1 MTVLAS
7 SARAGFRVPGFVA
20 ALLFVCAA
28 TGRPA
33 PAAAADTATV
43 ASAATAAASAAGAPA
58 STTLPPAATPT
69 RVASSAVAASSPA
82 SSLASSSASAATPAN
97 AAAAW
102 SWTAARRAD
111 APDSSS
117 VSNAVSN
124 SGSNVA
130 GTAAAHGPHA
140 PHTAPDAGAG
150 APSAPTTP
158 TAATP
163 AAAGASAS
171 MAAAPTPA
179 ATDTLV
185 CMPDGGG
192 PHRPAIGLVL
202 SGGGARGYAHLGVL
216 KVLEANRIP
225 VDCIAATSMGAVVGG
240 LYAIGMTAQD
250 MQRRLSQVNLAD
262 IAFDVTE
269 RSDLPQK
276 KREDERL
283 YIDSLTIG
291 FDSKGFKAPVGLVQG
306 NRLQALLANWTAAVP
321 TNQPFDRLPIPFR
334 AIATDLQTGQK
345 VVLDH
350 GSLPLAIRASMALPG
365 LFSPAEIDGRA
376 LVDGGLVGNL
386 PVDAARAM
394 GADVVIAV
402 DIGSPLR
409 PLDALASPADVMQQ
423 MIGILIRQNVAEQ
436 RKQLTAN
443 DILLQP
449 DLGKQTFTDF
459 QNANQAIAA
468 GEAAAVAALPR
479 LARYALSPEQYE
491 AYRAAHARPQ
501 QPIRITSIEIRTN
514 GASVPK
520 QIVRNALRVKP
531 GDVYDPQAVSADL
544 LSLTTSGNFEN
555 VTQQIINEGDEHRL
569 VIDAQEKYWGP
580 NFLLFGLG
588 MSSSSTDEGGF
599 RLHLGYR
606 RPWLTPSG
614 LEFRADT
621 TLGSDMQSVHVELRQ
636 PLSNKTGY
644 YVAPYADYKRRFTNL
659 YDSDTDIKITQYR
672 FQTSRVGLDLGL
684 PLARLGDF
692 RIGLAYTH
700 LTASPTYNVPL
711 NWFLPDDAPSPG
723 TLFPSAYG
731 HQISARARLV
741 IDQLDDPTFPRKG
754 YFVEAR
760 VERSLSKSNDTFF
773 DSDASFTD
781 VYGRLMVAQRFG
793 RHSVNIS
800 VEAGKSFGGT
810 NFGNPL
816 GYTLGG
822 FQHLSAYA
830 ADQLSGNALLY
841 GQVTYMNQ
849 LATFNASPIKALYV
863 GASAEV
869 GNVWTPDTRIGSGSL
884 KQSYTFFTSLTTAF
898 GPVYFG
904 VALAPGGRRNI
915 YFQLGRTY

>member
-1 MTVLAS
+1 MMTALAS
-7 SARAGFRVPGFVA
+7 SARPGLRVPGLVA
-20 ALLFVCAA
+20 ALLFVCIA

-33 PAAAADTATV
+33 TAAAGSVATTGATSALAAASAVATASAAGVAASAAAASSAASEATPDAAAAPAPALATSDAAGATASAQAAP
-43 ASAATAAASAAGAPA
+43 ASAAT
-58 STTLPPAATPT
+58 
-69 RVASSAVAASSPA
+69 
-82 SSLASSSASAATPAN
+82 
-97 AAAAW
+97 
-102 SWTAARRAD
+102 D
-111 APDSSS
+111 AP
-117 VSNAVSN
+117 
-124 SGSNVA
+124 
-130 GTAAAHGPHA
+130 
-140 PHTAPDAGAG
+140 
-150 APSAPTTP
+150 
-158 TAATP
+158 
-163 AAAGASAS
+163 
-171 MAAAPTPA
+171 
-179 ATDTLV
+179 V
-185 CMPDGGG
+185 CTPDGGRPG
-192 PHRPAIGLVL
+192 RPAIGLVL

-240 LYAIGMTAQD
+240 LYATGMTAQE

-269 RSDLPQK
+269 RADLPQK

-321 TNQPFDRLPIPFR
+321 TNQPFDRLPIPFC

-345 VVLDH
+345 VMLDH

-386 PVDAARAM
+386 PVDAARRM
-394 GADVVIAV
+394 GADIVIAV

-409 PLDALASPADVMQQ
+409 PLNALASPADVMQQ

-436 RKQLTAN
+436 RKQLTPN

-459 QNANQAIAA
+459 QTANQAIAA

-479 LARYALSPEQYE
+479 LARYALSPEQYD
-491 AYRAAHARPQ
+491 AYRAAHRRPPL
-501 QPIRITSIEIRTN
+501 QPIRITSIDIHTN

-520 QIVRNALRVKP
+520 RVVRNALHVKP

-555 VTQQIINEGDEHRL
+555 VTQQIVNEGDEHRL

-621 TLGSDMQSVHVELRQ
+621 TLGSDLQSAHVELRQ
-636 PLSNKTGY
+636 PLSNKIGY
-644 YVAPYADYKRRFTNL
+644 YIAPYADYKRRFTNI

-672 FQTSRVGLDLGL
+672 FQTSRVGLDFGL

-700 LTASPTYNVPL
+700 LSASPTYNMPL
-711 NWFLPDDAPSPG
+711 EWFLPDNVSLPG

-731 HQISARARLV
+731 HQVSARARLV

-760 VERSLSKSNDTFF
+760 AERSLSKSSDTLFE
-773 DSDASFTD
+773 SDAPFTD
-781 VYGRLMVAQRFG
+781 VYGKVMVAQRFG
-793 RHSVNIS
+793 RHSVNASI
-800 VEAGKSFGGT
+800 EAGKSFGGT

-863 GASAEV
+863 GASAEA
-869 GNVWTPDTRIGSGSL
+869 GNVWTPGTRIGSGSL

-898 GPVYFG
+898 GPVYVG

>member
-1 MTVLAS
+1 MMTALAS
-7 SARAGFRVPGFVA
+7 SARPGLRVPGLVA
-20 ALLFVCAA
+20 ALLFVCIA

-33 PAAAADTATV
+33 T
-43 ASAATAAASAAGAPA
+43 AATAAAGSTATTGATSALAAASAVATASASGVAASAAAASSAASEATPDAAAAPAPALATSDAAGATA
-58 STTLPPAATPT
+58 SAQAAP
-69 RVASSAVAASSPA
+69 
-82 SSLASSSASAATPAN
+82 ASAAT
-97 AAAAW
+97 
-102 SWTAARRAD
+102 D
-111 APDSSS
+111 AP
-117 VSNAVSN
+117 
-124 SGSNVA
+124 
-130 GTAAAHGPHA
+130 
-140 PHTAPDAGAG
+140 
-150 APSAPTTP
+150 
-158 TAATP
+158 
-163 AAAGASAS
+163 
-171 MAAAPTPA
+171 
-179 ATDTLV
+179 V
-185 CMPDGGG
+185 CTPDGGRPG
-192 PHRPAIGLVL
+192 RPAIGLVL

-240 LYAIGMTAQD
+240 LYATGMTAQE

-269 RSDLPQK
+269 RADLPQK

-345 VVLDH
+345 VMLDH

-386 PVDAARAM
+386 PVDAARRM
-394 GADVVIAV
+394 GADIVIAV

-409 PLDALASPADVMQQ
+409 PLNALASPADVMQQ

-436 RKQLTAN
+436 RKQLTPN

-459 QNANQAIAA
+459 QTANQAIAA

-479 LARYALSPEQYE
+479 LARYALSPEQYD
-491 AYRAAHARPQ
+491 AYRAAHRRPPL
-501 QPIRITSIEIRTN
+501 QPIRITSIDIHTN

-520 QIVRNALRVKP
+520 RVVRNALHVKP

-555 VTQQIINEGDEHRL
+555 VTQQIVNEGDEHRL

-621 TLGSDMQSVHVELRQ
+621 TLGSDLQSAHVELRQ
-636 PLSNKTGY
+636 PLSNKIGY
-644 YVAPYADYKRRFTNL
+644 YIAPYADYKRRFTNI

-672 FQTSRVGLDLGL
+672 FQTSRVGLDFGL

-700 LTASPTYNVPL
+700 LSASPTYNMPL
-711 NWFLPDDAPSPG
+711 EWLLPDDVSLPG
-723 TLFPSAYG
+723 TVFPSAYG
-731 HQISARARLV
+731 HQVSARARLV

-760 VERSLSKSNDTFF
+760 AERSLSKSSSTLFE
-773 DSDASFTD
+773 SDAPFTD
-781 VYGRLMVAQRFG
+781 VYGKVMVAQRFG
-793 RHSVNIS
+793 RHSVNASI
-800 VEAGKSFGGT
+800 EAGKSFGGT

-863 GASAEV
+863 GASAEA
-869 GNVWTPDTRIGSGSL
+869 GNVWTPGTRIGSGSL

-898 GPVYFG
+898 GPVYVG

>member
-1 MTVLAS
+1 MMTALAS
-7 SARAGFRVPGFVA
+7 SARPGLRVPGLVA
-20 ALLFVCAA
+20 ALLFVCIA

-33 PAAAADTATV
+33 T
-43 ASAATAAASAAGAPA
+43 AATAAAGSTATTGATSALAAASAVATASASGVAASAAA
-58 STTLPPAATPT
+58 
-69 RVASSAVAASSPA
+69 ASSAASEATPDAAAAPA
-82 SSLASSSASAATPAN
+82 PALATSDAAAATASAQAAPASAAT
-97 AAAAW
+97 
-102 SWTAARRAD
+102 D
-111 APDSSS
+111 AP
-117 VSNAVSN
+117 
-124 SGSNVA
+124 
-130 GTAAAHGPHA
+130 
-140 PHTAPDAGAG
+140 
-150 APSAPTTP
+150 
-158 TAATP
+158 
-163 AAAGASAS
+163 
-171 MAAAPTPA
+171 
-179 ATDTLV
+179 V
-185 CMPDGGG
+185 CTPDGGRPG
-192 PHRPAIGLVL
+192 RPAIGLVL

-240 LYAIGMTAQD
+240 LYATGMTAQE

-269 RSDLPQK
+269 RADLPQK

-345 VVLDH
+345 VMLDH

-386 PVDAARAM
+386 PVDAARRM
-394 GADVVIAV
+394 GADIVIAV

-409 PLDALASPADVMQQ
+409 PLNALASPADVMQQ

-436 RKQLTAN
+436 RKQLTPN

-459 QNANQAIAA
+459 QTANQAIAA

-479 LARYALSPEQYE
+479 LARYALSPEQYD
-491 AYRAAHARPQ
+491 AYRAAHRRPPL
-501 QPIRITSIEIRTN
+501 QPIRITSIDIHTN

-520 QIVRNALRVKP
+520 RVVRNALHVKP

-555 VTQQIINEGDEHRL
+555 VTQQIVNEGDEHRL

-621 TLGSDMQSVHVELRQ
+621 TLGSDLQSAHVELRQ
-636 PLSNKTGY
+636 PLSNKIGY
-644 YVAPYADYKRRFTNL
+644 YIAPYADYKRRFTNI

-672 FQTSRVGLDLGL
+672 FQTSRVGLDFGL

-700 LTASPTYNVPL
+700 LSASPTYNMPL
-711 NWFLPDDAPSPG
+711 EWLLPDDVSLPG
-723 TLFPSAYG
+723 TVFPSAYG
-731 HQISARARLV
+731 HQVSARARLV

-760 VERSLSKSNDTFF
+760 AERSLSKSSSTLFE
-773 DSDASFTD
+773 SDAPFTD
-781 VYGRLMVAQRFG
+781 VYGKVMVAQRFG
-793 RHSVNIS
+793 RHSVNASI
-800 VEAGKSFGGT
+800 EAGKSFGGT

-863 GASAEV
+863 GASAEA
-869 GNVWTPDTRIGSGSL
+869 GNVWTPGTRIGSGSL

-898 GPVYFG
+898 GPVYVG

>member
-1 MTVLAS
+1 MAAASAVATASAAGVAASAAAAS
-7 SARAGFRVPGFVA
+7 SAASEATPDA
-20 ALLFVCAA
+20 AAA
-28 TGRPA
+28 PA
-33 PAAAADTATV
+33 PALATSDAAGATASAQAAP
-43 ASAATAAASAAGAPA
+43 ASAAT
-58 STTLPPAATPT
+58 
-69 RVASSAVAASSPA
+69 
-82 SSLASSSASAATPAN
+82 
-97 AAAAW
+97 
-102 SWTAARRAD
+102 D
-111 APDSSS
+111 AP
-117 VSNAVSN
+117 
-124 SGSNVA
+124 
-130 GTAAAHGPHA
+130 
-140 PHTAPDAGAG
+140 
-150 APSAPTTP
+150 
-158 TAATP
+158 
-163 AAAGASAS
+163 
-171 MAAAPTPA
+171 
-179 ATDTLV
+179 V
-185 CMPDGGG
+185 CTPDGGRPG
-192 PHRPAIGLVL
+192 RPAIGLVL

-240 LYAIGMTAQD
+240 LYATGMTAQE

-269 RSDLPQK
+269 RADLPQK

-321 TNQPFDRLPIPFR
+321 TNQPFDRLPIPFC

-345 VVLDH
+345 VMLDH

-386 PVDAARAM
+386 PVDAARRM
-394 GADVVIAV
+394 GADIVIAV

-409 PLDALASPADVMQQ
+409 PLNALASPADVMQQ

-436 RKQLTAN
+436 RKQLTPN

-459 QNANQAIAA
+459 QTANQAIAA

-479 LARYALSPEQYE
+479 LARYALSPEQYD
-491 AYRAAHARPQ
+491 AYRAAHRRPPL
-501 QPIRITSIEIRTN
+501 QPIRITSIDIHTN

-520 QIVRNALRVKP
+520 RVVRNALHVKP

-555 VTQQIINEGDEHRL
+555 VTQQIVNEGDEHRL

-621 TLGSDMQSVHVELRQ
+621 TLGSDLQSAHVELRQ
-636 PLSNKTGY
+636 PLSNKIGY
-644 YVAPYADYKRRFTNL
+644 YIAPYADYKRRFTNI

-672 FQTSRVGLDLGL
+672 FQTSRVGLDFGL

-700 LTASPTYNVPL
+700 LSASPTYNMPL
-711 NWFLPDDAPSPG
+711 EWFLPDNVSLPG

-731 HQISARARLV
+731 HQVSARARLV

-760 VERSLSKSNDTFF
+760 AERSLSKSSDTLFE
-773 DSDASFTD
+773 SDAPFTD
-781 VYGRLMVAQRFG
+781 VYGKVMVAQRFG
-793 RHSVNIS
+793 RHSVNASI
-800 VEAGKSFGGT
+800 EAGKSFGGT

-863 GASAEV
+863 GASAEA
-869 GNVWTPDTRIGSGSL
+869 GNVWTPGTRIGSGSL

-898 GPVYFG
+898 GPVYVG